1 MICASIIESGIGSM
15 VNIANSID
23 SDIIELRLDCLS
35 EFSGLEKLKD
45 IRKEKIV
52 TCMPSWEG
60 GNFGGQ
66 EGERFEILNKAI
78 GFAEFVTIELRAK
91 KKYRDELIKRAKEI
105 GVKVII
111 AYHDFDSTPE
121 RKEIMKILNRERDSR
136 ADIAKVAFMA
146 NDYKDVLNL
155 MQVLVDK
162 NLDEKFGIPIIALSM
177 GKPGRISRVLAPLLG
192 SYLTFASVERGRE
205 SAEGQLTV
213 NELRKILKIL
223 G

>member
-1 MICASIIESGIGSM
+1 MICASIIEPDIDSM

-23 SDIIELRLDCLS
+23 SDIIELRLDYLS
-35 EFSGLEKLKD
+35 DFSGLEKLRA

-60 GNFGGQ
+60 GKF
-66 EGERFEILNKAI
+66 EGRERERFEILKRSME
-78 GFAEFVTIELRAK
+78 FAEFITIELRAK
-91 KKYRDELIKRAKEI
+91 KKYREDLIERAKEI

-111 AYHDFDSTPE
+111 AYHDFNSTPE
-121 RKEIMKILNRERDSR
+121 RREIMRILDRERDSR

-146 NDYKDVLNL
+146 NDYKDVLDL

-162 NLDEKFGIPIIALSM
+162 VDEGFGIPIIALSM
-177 GKPGRISRVLAPLLG
+177 GKLGRISRVLAPLLG
-192 SYLTFASVERGRE
+192 SYLTFASVEKGRE

-223 G
+223 D

>member
-1 MICASIIESGIGSM
+1 MICASIIEPDIDSM

-23 SDIIELRLDCLS
+23 SDIIELRLDYLS
-35 EFSGLEKLKD
+35 DFSGLEKLRT

-60 GNFGGQ
+60 GKF
-66 EGERFEILNKAI
+66 EGRERERFEILKRSME
-78 GFAEFVTIELRAK
+78 FAEFITIELRAK
-91 KKYRDELIKRAKEI
+91 KKYREDLIERAKEI

-111 AYHDFDSTPE
+111 AYHDFNSTPE
-121 RKEIMKILNRERDSR
+121 RREIMRILDRERDSR

-146 NDYKDVLNL
+146 NDYKDVLDL

-162 NLDEKFGIPIIALSM
+162 VDEGFGIPIIALSM
-177 GKPGRISRVLAPLLG
+177 GKLGRISRVLAPLLG
-192 SYLTFASVERGRE
+192 SYLTFASVEKGRE

-223 G
+223 D

>member
-1 MICASIIESGIGSM
+1 MICASIIEPDIDSM

-23 SDIIELRLDCLS
+23 SDIIELRLDYLS
-35 EFSGLEKLKD
+35 DFSGLEKLRA

-60 GNFGGQ
+60 GKF
-66 EGERFEILNKAI
+66 EGRERERFEILKRSME
-78 GFAEFVTIELRAK
+78 FAEFITIELRAK
-91 KKYRDELIKRAKEI
+91 KKYREDLIERAKEI

-111 AYHDFDSTPE
+111 AYHDFNSTPE
-121 RKEIMKILNRERDSR
+121 RKEIMRILDGERDSR

-146 NDYKDVLNL
+146 NDYKDVLDL

-162 NLDEKFGIPIIALSM
+162 VDEGFGIPIIALSM
-177 GKPGRISRVLAPLLG
+177 GKLGRISRVLAPLLG
-192 SYLTFASVERGRE
+192 SYLTFASVEKGRE

-223 G
+223 D

>member
-1 MICASIIESGIGSM
+1 MICASIIEPDIDSM

-23 SDIIELRLDCLS
+23 SDIIELRLDYLS
-35 EFSGLEKLKD
+35 DFSGLEKLRT

-60 GNFGGQ
+60 GKF
-66 EGERFEILNKAI
+66 EGRERERFEILNKAME
-78 GFAEFVTIELRAK
+78 FAEFITIELRAK
-91 KKYRDELIKRAKEI
+91 KKYREDLIERAKEI

-121 RKEIMKILNRERDSR
+121 RKEIMRILDGERDSR

-146 NDYKDVLNL
+146 NDYKDVLDL

-162 NLDEKFGIPIIALSM
+162 VNGGFGIPIIALSM
-177 GKPGRISRVLAPLLG
+177 GKLGRISRVLAPLLG
-192 SYLTFASVERGRE
+192 SYLTFASVEKGRE

-223 G
+223 D

>member
-1 MICASIIESGIGSM
+1 MICASIIEPDIDSM

-23 SDIIELRLDCLS
+23 SDIIELRLDYLS
-35 EFSGLEKLKD
+35 DFSGLEKLRT

-60 GNFGGQ
+60 GKF
-66 EGERFEILNKAI
+66 EGRERERFEILKRSME
-78 GFAEFVTIELRAK
+78 FAEFITIELRAK
-91 KKYRDELIKRAKEI
+91 KKYREDLIERAKEI

-111 AYHDFDSTPE
+111 AYHDFNSTPE
-121 RKEIMKILNRERDSR
+121 RKEIMRILDRERDSR

-146 NDYKDVLNL
+146 NDHKDVLDL

-162 NLDEKFGIPIIALSM
+162 VDGGFGIPIIALSM
-177 GKPGRISRVLAPLLG
+177 GKLGRISRVLAPLLG
-192 SYLTFASVERGRE
+192 SYLTFASVEKGRE

-223 G
+223 D

>member
-1 MICASIIESGIGSM
+1 M

-23 SDIIELRLDCLS
+23 SDIIELRLDYLS
-35 EFSGLEKLKD
+35 DFSGLEKLRA

-60 GNFGGQ
+60 GKF
-66 EGERFEILNKAI
+66 EGRERERFEILKRSME
-78 GFAEFVTIELRAK
+78 FAEFITIELRAK
-91 KKYRDELIKRAKEI
+91 KKYREDLIERAKEI

-111 AYHDFDSTPE
+111 AYHDFNSTPE
-121 RKEIMKILNRERDSR
+121 RREIMRILDRERDSR

-146 NDYKDVLNL
+146 NDYKDVLDL

-162 NLDEKFGIPIIALSM
+162 VDEGFGIPIIALSM
-177 GKPGRISRVLAPLLG
+177 GKLGRISRVLAPLLG
-192 SYLTFASVERGRE
+192 SYLTFASVEKGRE

-223 G
+223 D